1 MPVPGR
7 HTLFAKDLASN
18 TTRLSVGYAAF
29 YTSVI
34 LFEKRWVRGIMI
46 RHGFVERHE
55 HHAVHPLALHIVKL
69 GTMDALC
76 LFLSQ
81 CFR

>member
-1 MPVPGR
+1 
-7 HTLFAKDLASN
+7 
-18 TTRLSVGYAAF
+18 
-29 YTSVI
+29 
-34 LFEKRWVRGIMI
+34 MI